1 MQKKE
6 EKKECTIHSYRK
18 FSFRDGFLRRTG
30 LKMSSKRAKLQ
41 ITPEQVYITYGKN
54 KLVYSLPKNH
64 IGQFLKSL

>member
-64 IGQFLKSL
+64 IGQF